1 MPNASSGYNRE
12 NAIKYAHRWAYARNP
27 SYYDYEKLGGDCTN
41 FASQC
46 IFAGAGVMNRQKT
59 GGWYYRN
66 ANDKSPS
73 WTGVEFL
80 GSFLLRKTKGP
91 GPYAVEVGIQEIMP
105 GDIVQLSFNG
115 NSFQHTPVVVETGR
129 PPRPENILVAAH
141 SINCDNR
148 PLNTYTYKKIRFL
161 HIVSVRK

>member
-1 MPNASSGYNRE
+1 MPGAAVYDRSSAVR
-12 NAIKYAHRWAYARNP
+12 YAHQWAYARNP
-27 SYYDYEKLGGDCTN
+27 AYYDYEKLGGDCTN

-46 IFAGAGVMNRQKT
+46 IFAGAGVMNHQKT
-59 GGWYYRN
+59 GGWYYHT

-80 GSFLLRKTKGP
+80 RNFLVRRDKGP
-91 GPYAVEVGIQEIMP
+91 GPYAKEVAVGDILP
-105 GDIVQLSFNG
+105 GDIIQLSFDG
-115 NSFQHTPVVVETGR
+115 SRFQHTPVVVETGQ
-129 PPRPENILVAAH
+129 PPLPGNILVAAH

-148 PLNTYTYKKIRFL
+148 ALDTYTYKKIRFL